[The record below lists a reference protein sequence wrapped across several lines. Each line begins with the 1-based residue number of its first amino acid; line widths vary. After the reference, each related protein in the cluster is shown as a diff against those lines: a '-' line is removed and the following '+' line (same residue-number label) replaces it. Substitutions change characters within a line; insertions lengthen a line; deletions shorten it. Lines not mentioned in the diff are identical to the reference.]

1 MNWEDLDLE
10 NENDKSKLNWK
21 NRYKYVISQIND
33 LQYILSKGHFKKVG
47 QIYMGKCIFPNHH
60 DKTASLAIYPPETIV
75 DGKQQGYTSFYCY
88 GCGEGG
94 DLINFY
100 KLINSL
106 DSKQEAC
113 KALEKEIGINI
124 QDEDIQTQ
132 ILKDSLKEINNE
144 NYQTMNLNMIN
155 MICSR
160 MCKNYL
166 NWVKKEYKNN
176 LKEEFN
182 AITAYYKQFDEE
194 ILEMTVNE
202 SIIMI
207 NKTSDFI
214 NKRRNELINKNQ

>member
-1 MNWEDLDLE
+1 
-10 NENDKSKLNWK
+10 
-21 NRYKYVISQIND
+21 
-33 LQYILSKGHFKKVG
+33 
-47 QIYMGKCIFPNHH
+47 MGKCIFPNHH

-100 KLINSL
+100 KLINNL
-106 DSKQEAC
+106 ESKQEAC

-166 NWVKKEYKNN
+166 NWVKKEYKSN

-182 AITAYYKQFDEE
+182 IITTYYKQFDEE

>member
-47 QIYMGKCIFPNHH
+47 QIYMGKCVFPNHH
-60 DKTASLAIYPPETIV
+60 DKTASLAIYPPETRV
-75 DGKQQGYTSFYCY
+75 NGKPQGKTTFFCFGCHESGDAIRFHQLYY
-88 GCGEGG
+88 G
-94 DLINFY
+94 LN
-100 KLINSL
+100 
-106 DSKQEAC
+106 SKQEAC
-113 KALEKEIGINI
+113 KALEKEFGINI

-166 NWVKKEYKNN
+166 NWVKKEYKSN

-182 AITAYYKQFDEE
+182 VITAYYKQFDEE

>member
-10 NENDKSKLNWK
+10 NKNDKSKLNWK

-47 QIYMGKCIFPNHH
+47 QIYMGKCVFPNHH
-60 DKTASLAIYPPETIV
+60 DKTASLAIYPPETRV
-75 DGKQQGYTSFYCY
+75 NGKPQGKTTFFCFGCHESGDVIRFHQLYY
-88 GCGEGG
+88 G
-94 DLINFY
+94 
-100 KLINSL
+100 L

-166 NWVKKEYKNN
+166 NWVKKEYKSN

-182 AITAYYKQFDEE
+182 VITTYYKQFDEE

-214 NKRRNELINKNQ
+214 NKRRNELIIKNQ